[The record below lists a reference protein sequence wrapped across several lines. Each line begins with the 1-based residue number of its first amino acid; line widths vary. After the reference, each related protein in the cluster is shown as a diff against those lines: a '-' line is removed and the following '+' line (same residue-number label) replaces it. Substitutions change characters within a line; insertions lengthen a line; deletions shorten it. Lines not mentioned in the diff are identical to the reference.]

1 MNENTKKFG
10 LIAVVVVAVCAA
22 AFSIYS
28 SMSEPKEEIVGTI
41 DFGPGGGKAS
51 EMGGNQ
57 SGGLGGP
64 PGNPP
69 AADPASGMPAEMA
82 GGGSGKQ

>member
-1 MNENTKKFG
+1 MNENTKRVG
-10 LIAVVVVAVCAA
+10 LIAIVVIAVVAA
-22 AFSIYS
+22 AFSFYN

-51 EMGGNQ
+51 EMGGDA
-57 SGGLGGP
+57 GGAAGGP
-64 PGNPP
+64 PSG
-69 AADPASGMPAEMA
+69 ADPASGMPAEMA